1 MLKNEDAVVL
11 KSKRAMLWQ
20 LVSGVIFVVA
30 QFVALMYKKTGPTLQ
45 WVMDMA
51 RTDPWK
57 TVKFFSLG
65 LIGGVVILYA
75 LLDYKYAK
83 GLYLLRTVGILLGV
97 VLLWRQVYVF
107 MTDIKAE
114 VLPWQQEGTLAQ
126 IAWSSLAY
134 FSTGIM
140 GVLCVFL
147 AFARKQHISDNG
159 YLKASFSALHN
170 TRLLVF
176 AALMIA
182 MARALSIVPGIPI
195 AHTKLTFG
203 FLARALCAMV
213 CGPVLGLVYGFV
225 EDILGFILQP
235 SGEFFFGYTISTMAG
250 VLVYAVFLYR
260 RKVTVLNIVLANL
273 VVNVAVNALMGSVW
287 TMTTRG
293 GGYWGWFSVSLVK
306 NLFTIIPKSI
316 MLYFLF
322 NAMLPILQRMGVIPR
337 SVGDKVGWLK

>member
-1 MLKNEDAVVL
+1 MSDHSAPAPSM
-11 KSKRAMLWQ
+11 SKAAMLWQ
-20 LVSGVIFVVA
+20 LAAGAALLLA
-30 QFVALMYKKTGPTLQ
+30 QIAALMYKKTGPVVQ
-45 WVMDMA
+45 WVADMA
-51 RTDPWK
+51 CADPWK
-57 TVKFFSLG
+57 TLKFFSLG
-65 LIGGVVILYA
+65 LLGLLIVLYA
-75 LLDYKYAK
+75 LVEYKFAK
-83 GLYLLRTVGILLGV
+83 GLLLLKAASVLLGV
-97 VLLWRQVYVF
+97 ILLWRQGFVF
-107 MTDIKAE
+107 LVDMQAQA
-114 VLPWQQEGTLAQ
+114 LPWHQEGSLGQ
-126 IAWSSLAY
+126 IIGSSLAY

-140 GVLCVFL
+140 GVLCVGL
-147 AFARKQHISDNG
+147 AFVRKQIVLSNS
-159 YLKASFSALHN
+159 YLKASFSALHS

-235 SGEFFFGYTISTMAG
+235 TGEFFFGYTISTMAG

-260 RKVTVLNIVLANL
+260 RKVTALNLVLSNL
-273 VVNVAVNALMGSVW
+273 VVNVFVNALMGSVW
-287 TMTTRG
+287 TMMTRG

-322 NAMLPILQRMGVIPR
+322 NAMLPILQRMGVIPK
-337 SVGDKVGWLK
+337 SVGDKVGWLS